1 MRARYLALALVCLV
15 SSTAAAGAPKVDL
28 ALALAVDVSS
38 SVDAQEDAL
47 QWAGYRAAFLDRR
60 VADVIAGGR
69 AGRIAVMVLEFGGPH
84 EQRVTLGWHLI
95 ADAADARALS
105 AAISAHSR
113 GRAMTGGTALGAA
126 LQRAGALLR
135 TCPCDP
141 ERRVID
147 VSGDGEN
154 NRGPAPDQVRNYLLA
169 AGVTVNGLP
178 LSGGSDS
185 PDLARYYEDHVI
197 GGDGSFSVPVE
208 DPAAS
213 RLPAAACTS
222 IKRR

>member
-15 SSTAAAGAPKVDL
+15 SSTAAGAPKVDV

-147 VSGDGEN
+147 VSGDGETTAG
-154 NRGPAPDQVRNYLLA
+154 RPPIRSATTCLQRASLATGCRSQAGPIRQ
-169 AGVTVNGLP
+169 T
-178 LSGGSDS
+178 
-185 PDLARYYEDHVI
+185 
-197 GGDGSFSVPVE
+197 
-208 DPAAS
+208 S
-213 RLPAAACTS
+213 RATT
-222 IKRR
+222 RTM